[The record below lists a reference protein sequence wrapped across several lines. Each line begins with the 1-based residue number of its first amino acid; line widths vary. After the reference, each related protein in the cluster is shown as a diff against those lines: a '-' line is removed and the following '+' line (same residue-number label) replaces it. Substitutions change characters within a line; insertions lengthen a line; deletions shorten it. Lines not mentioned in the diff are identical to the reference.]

1 MMCIIYAVFTHAPL
15 EYGLLNSIY
24 ALEEN
29 YVYETENLFS
39 VYAGYSLFILRM
51 TLRLNF
57 THDAQNLP
65 GLCRLCKLQYALRKK
80 LRISHV
86 AVY

>member
-1 MMCIIYAVFTHAPL
+1 ML
-15 EYGLLNSIY
+15 LRKYGLLNSIY

-29 YVYETENLFS
+29 YVYETENSFS

-57 THDAQNLP
+57 THDAQNL
-65 GLCRLCKLQYALRKK
+65 RKIIQVYAGCVNCNMHYAKNSGFHMWQFIDEL
-80 LRISHV
+80 LF
-86 AVY
+86 